1 MTSQTV
7 PTSMNEAAPSTSP
20 ASGWRKT
27 ACIICSLNCGLEV
40 QTEGQR
46 IVRIRGDKAH
56 PTSQGYVCEKSQ
68 RMDFYQN
75 GADRLDSPIRRR
87 ADGSYERIDW
97 DTAIR
102 EIAAK
107 LQAIKAAHGG
117 ETILHYGGG
126 SQGNHL
132 GATYAESTLKA
143 LGVRYRSNALAQEK
157 TGEAWVQGKM
167 MGTGVHGDFEHAEVA
182 VFIGKNPWQSHGF
195 ARTRVILHDIQHDPA
210 RSLIVIDPRRSETA
224 KMADFHLAVRPGTDA
239 WCLAA
244 LAAILVQ
251 SGLVAREWLALHTQG
266 FEQIAEPLQRISVA
280 DYAAICGVDET
291 LLRSAAERIARA
303 KSVSMIEDLGVQMN
317 RHSTLVSYLNR
328 LVWLLTG
335 HYARPGTNNAFV
347 PLLNLSMSERSQE
360 TKSATKESAPATPR
374 PGSHS
379 PVTGAKVIMGLIPC
393 NVIPDEILTDHP
405 KRFRAMFIE
414 SANPVHSLADS
425 PRMREAL
432 RALELSV
439 VIDVAFTE
447 TAAQADYVLPA
458 TSQFEKAE
466 ATFFNLEFPR
476 NAFHLRQPL
485 FPPRKGTLTEAEIH
499 SRLLEAMGELNNGH
513 YRLLR
518 HVAKLGLP
526 AFALVFGWKAARDK
540 AIARYASVV
549 LYRTLGATLP
559 ATLAPAASLWGICQR
574 YLRQQ
579 PEAAR
584 RAGFGGSPTRAAN
597 QLFKAILSAPSGVV
611 FAASEYDDSW
621 TAVRRPEHKIELY
634 IAELMPELAKL
645 ATERPANDPAWPFV
659 LSAGE
664 RRSDTSNTSIRDIG
678 WHRKGAY
685 GTLRMAPEDA
695 SLLGCAEGD
704 WVRLTTRRGNARAQV
719 EITPDMGSGHV
730 SLPNG
735 QGIEYHLAD
744 GTLVRMGVSLNE
756 LTSGA
761 DRDPIAGTPWHKHV
775 PAHIER
781 IDAPPE
787 TPPIQLEAEHNLFSL
802 A

>member
-46 IVRIRGDKAH
+46 IMRIRGDKAH

-75 GADRLDSPIRRR
+75 GADRLDSPLRRR

-405 KRFRAMFIE
+405 RRFRAMFIE

-485 FPPRKGTLTEAEIH
+485 FPPRDGTLTEAEIH
-499 SRLLEAMGELNNGH
+499 TRLVEAMGGLNNGH

-518 HVAKLGLP
+518 RAAKLGLP

-584 RAGFGGSPTRAAN
+584 RAGFGGKPTRAAN
-597 QLFKAILSAPSGVV
+597 HLFKAILGAPSGVV

-621 TAVRRPEHKIELY
+621 TAVRRPEHKIELF

-664 RRSDTSNTSIRDIG
+664 RRSDTSNTSIRDVG
-678 WHRKGAY
+678 WHRKGAF

-695 SLLGCAEGD
+695 AELGCADGD
-704 WVRLTTRRGNARAQV
+704 WVRLTTRRGDARAQV
-719 EITPDMGSGHV
+719 EITPDMVSGHV

-735 QGIEYHLAD
+735 QGIEYHRAD
-744 GTLVRMGVSLNE
+744 GTLVRLGVSLNE

-775 PAHIER
+775 AAHIER

>member
-1 MTSQTV
+1 MTSTETI
-7 PTSMNEAAPSTSP
+7 PPAGLGTDPS
-20 ASGWRKT
+20 GDWHKT
-27 ACIICSLNCGLEV
+27 ACILCALNCGLEV
-40 QTEGQR
+40 QTSGQR

-56 PTSQGYVCEKSQ
+56 PASQGYVCEKSQ
-68 RMDFYQN
+68 RMDHYQN
-75 GADRLDSPIRRR
+75 GADRLDSPLRRR

-97 DTAIR
+97 DTALR

-107 LQAIKAAHGG
+107 LQAVKAQHGG
-117 ETILHYGGG
+117 ESILYYGGG

-132 GATYAESTLKA
+132 GATYADSTLKA

-157 TGEAWVQGKM
+157 TGEGWVQGKM
-167 MGTGVHGDFEHAEVA
+167 MGSAVHGDFEHAEVA
-182 VFIGKNPWQSHGF
+182 VFVGKNPWQSHGF
-195 ARTRVILHDIQHDPA
+195 ARSRVVLREIQNDPA

-251 SGLVAREWLALHTQG
+251 DGLLARDWLAAHTTGLAQV
-266 FEQIAEPLQRISVA
+266 AEPLSRIHVA
-280 DYAAICGVDET
+280 DYAAVCGIDEA
-291 LLRSAAERIARA
+291 LLRRVAERISRA

-328 LVWLLTG
+328 LVWLLAG
-335 HYARPGTNNAFV
+335 HYGRPGTNNAFV
-347 PLLNLSMSERSQE
+347 PLLSLSMTDRSQAQ
-360 TKSATKESAPATPR
+360 KSAPGSGPRAPR
-374 PGSHS
+374 PHSHS

-393 NVIPDEILTDHP
+393 NVIPDEILTEHP

-432 RALELSV
+432 RALDLSV
-439 VIDVAFTE
+439 VVDVAFTE

-485 FPPRKGTLTEAEIH
+485 FEPRPGTLTEAEIH
-499 SRLLEAMGELNNGH
+499 ARLLEAMGELNAGH

-518 HVAKLGLP
+518 GAARLGLG
-526 AFALVFGWKAARDK
+526 AFALAFAWKSARDK
-540 AIARYASVV
+540 RTARYAGVV
-549 LYRTLGATLP
+549 LYRTLGARLP

-579 PEAAR
+579 PAAAR
-584 RAGFGGSPTRAAN
+584 RAGFGGGATAAAN
-597 QLFKAILSAPSGVV
+597 GLFRAILGAPSGVV
-611 FAASEYDDSW
+611 FAQSNCDESW
-621 TAVRRPEHKIELY
+621 AAVRRPGHKIELF
-634 IAELMPELAKL
+634 IAELMPELARL
-645 ATERPANDPAWPFV
+645 STEHPVADVAYPFV

-664 RRSDTSNTSIRDIG
+664 RRSDTSNTSIRDAG

-685 GTLRMAPEDA
+685 GTLRMAPADA
-695 SLLGCAEGD
+695 AALGCAEGD
-704 WVRLTTRRGNARAQV
+704 WVRLCTRRGAASAPV
-719 EITPDMGSGHV
+719 EITTDMQPGHV

-735 QGIEYHLAD
+735 QGIDCHRAD
-744 GTLVRMGVSLNE
+744 GSVLRLGVSVNE
-756 LTSGA
+756 LTRGI

-775 PAHIER
+775 AAQIER
-781 IDAPPE
+781 INEPAHDTSHAASH
-787 TPPIQLEAEHNLFSL
+787 TPSEPA
-802 A
+802 

>member
-1 MTSQTV
+1 MST
-7 PTSMNEAAPSTSP
+7 NETSP
-20 ASGWRKT
+20 PIDPSMDPASAWRKT

-40 QTEGQR
+40 QTSGQR

-56 PTSQGYVCEKSQ
+56 PASLGYVCEKSQ
-68 RMDFYQN
+68 RMDHYQN
-75 GADRLDSPIRRR
+75 GADRLDSPLRRR

-97 DTAIR
+97 HTALR

-107 LQAIKAAHGG
+107 LASIKAAHGG
-117 ETILHYGGG
+117 ESILYYGGG

-132 GATYAESTLKA
+132 GATYADSTLKA

-167 MGTGVHGDFEHAEVA
+167 MGAGVHGDFEHAEVA

-195 ARTRVILHDIQHDPA
+195 ARTRMILREIQNDPA

-224 KMADFHLAVRPGTDA
+224 AMAAINGFHLAVHPGTDA

-251 SGLVAREWLALHTQG
+251 EDRVARDWLAAHTTG
-266 FEQIAEPLQRISVA
+266 YEQIAAPLRRIPVA
-280 DYAAICGVDET
+280 EYAAACGIDEA
-291 LLRSAAERIARA
+291 LLRRAAERIARA

-328 LVWLLTG
+328 LVWLLAG
-335 HYARPGTNNAFV
+335 HYARAGTNNAFV
-347 PLLNLSMSERSQE
+347 PLLSLSMSERSQPGKGNS
-360 TKSATKESAPATPR
+360 TAPR
-374 PGSHS
+374 PGAQS

-393 NVIPDEILTDHP
+393 NVIPDEILTEHP
-405 KRFRAMFIE
+405 KRFRAMLIE

-425 PRMREAL
+425 PRMRQAL
-432 RALELSV
+432 RALDLSV
-439 VIDVAFTE
+439 VVDVAFTE

-458 TSQFEKAE
+458 ASQFEKAE

-485 FPPRKGTLTEAEIH
+485 FEPRPGTQTEAEIH
-499 SRLLEAMGELNNGH
+499 ARLLEALGELDDRH

-518 HVAKLGLP
+518 TAARFGRA
-526 AFALVFGWKAARDK
+526 AFALAFAWKAARDK
-540 AIARYASVV
+540 TIARYAGVV

-559 ATLAPAASLWGICQR
+559 ATLAPAASLWGVCQR
-574 YLRQQ
+574 YVRRQ

-584 RAGFGGSPTRAAN
+584 RAGFGGAPSGAAN
-597 QLFKAILSAPSGVV
+597 RLFEAILGSPSGVV
-611 FAASEYDDSW
+611 FAVSEYDDSW
-621 TAVRRPEHKIELY
+621 AAVRRPDHKIELF
-634 IAELMPELAKL
+634 IAELMPELATL
-645 ATERPANDPAWPFV
+645 DAGPAAHDTAYPFV

-664 RRSDTSNTSIRDIG
+664 RRSDTSNTSIRDTG
-678 WHRKGAY
+678 WHRKGHY
-685 GTLRMAPEDA
+685 GTLRMAPGDA
-695 SLLGCAEGD
+695 AALGCSEGD
-704 WVRLTTRRGNARAQV
+704 WVRLVTRRGAATAPI
-719 EITPDMGSGHV
+719 EITPEMRSGHV

-735 QGIEYHLAD
+735 QGIDYHRAD
-744 GTLVRMGVSLNE
+744 GTVLRTGVPINE

-781 IDAPPE
+781 IDAPA
-787 TPPIQLEAEHNLFSL
+787 QA